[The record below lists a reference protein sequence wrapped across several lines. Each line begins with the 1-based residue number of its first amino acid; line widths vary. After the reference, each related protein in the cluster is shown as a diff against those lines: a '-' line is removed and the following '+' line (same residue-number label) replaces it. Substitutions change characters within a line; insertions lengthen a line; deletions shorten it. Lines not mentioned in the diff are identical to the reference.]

1 MPLLREGNST
11 DGNETDGGN
20 STDDNSTDGGNSTD
34 DNSTDDGNST
44 DGNSTDGNE
53 TDDGNSTI
61 ICNSTNNCTVV
72 HHYFNIDNYLPM
84 IVQINLRDFKFLTN
98 TYTKNYTVNDP
109 DVLYG
114 NSRGFWN
121 IDFSEMEASDAA
133 GLTKFVVGGRI
144 YFEAKVYANG
154 TDSFVTQGF
163 FDKEGYVE
171 PVSHAHKRNVIIWTG
186 SILILILVAAL
197 ALLYYIFCHKK
208 EQRALKKRQMEK
220 IHEE

>member
-11 DGNETDGGN
+11 DGNE
-20 STDDNSTDGGNSTD
+20 TDGGNSTD

-53 TDDGNSTI
+53 TDDGNSTSLV
-61 ICNSTNNCTVV
+61 CNSTNNCTVV

-84 IVQINLRDFKFLTN
+84 VVQINLRDFKFLTN

-109 DVLYG
+109 DVLFG

-171 PVSHAHKRNVIIWTG
+171 PVSHAHKRSVIIWTG
-186 SILILILVAAL
+186 SVLILILVAAL
-197 ALLYYIFCHKK
+197 AILYYFFCHKK
-208 EQRALKKRQMEK
+208 E
-220 IHEE
+220 